1 MEVLTYSDARSE
13 LKRVMDRV
21 ILDRE
26 PVTITR
32 KNREAA
38 VMVALDEYNAMVE
51 TLQLLRSPENA
62 RRLRRSIEQLDEGAG
77 TERALDM

>member
-77 TERALDM
+77 TERALDL

>member
-62 RRLRRSIEQLDEGAG
+62 RRLRRSIEQLDKGAG
-77 TERALDM
+77 TERALDL